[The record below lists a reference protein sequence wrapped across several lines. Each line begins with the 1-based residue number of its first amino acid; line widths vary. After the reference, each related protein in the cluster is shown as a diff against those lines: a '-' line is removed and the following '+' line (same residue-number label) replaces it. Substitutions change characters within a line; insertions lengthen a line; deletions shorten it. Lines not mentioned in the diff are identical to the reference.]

1 MDRETVL
8 ATIDDLVVKFLR
20 DDRKDDE
27 ELPRGT
33 IEKLIRAEELTI
45 DDMVERFREGL
56 EERLEK
62 VVPGEVDEKDDDLED
77 EDEDD
82 DED

>member
-1 MDRETVL
+1 MDRDTVL
-8 ATIDDLVVKFLR
+8 ATIDELVVKFLR

-33 IEKLIRAEELTI
+33 IEKLIRAEEITI
-45 DDMVERFREGL
+45 EDMVERFREGL

-62 VVPGEVDEKDDDLED
+62 VVPGGDEEEDDDLED
-77 EDEDD
+77 EDEED

>member
-62 VVPGEVDEKDDDLED
+62 VVPGEDDEKDDDLED